1 MLVVKFGGSS
11 VGDSNSFKNVAS
23 IVEQA
28 IVRSSDGLLVVLSA
42 MAGVTNLLINGAN
55 QALDQNLSE
64 SCQTIELIRQ
74 KHELAINELFLA
86 TACKQELNLILENYL
101 KELFILYQGISYLG
115 ELSAKSLDNISKYGE
130 LLSSNILYRYLLSLN
145 IKADYLDVREVL
157 ITDNSYSK
165 ANPLMS
171 EIKNKVFDKVIP
183 KFKNTPVIVTQG
195 FIGATQSGSTT
206 TLGRGGSDYSAA
218 ILGLALRVQAIEIWT
233 DVDGMMT
240 CDPRVVPN
248 ATVIDEVS
256 FEEASELAY
265 FGAKVLH
272 PLTIRPAVDN
282 NIPVKILNSKN
293 PTHKGTLISNW
304 VNPDLNKALIR
315 AIAFKTGITAI
326 FVSSPKMLMAYGFL
340 AKVFAI
346 FEKYQTSI
354 DLIST
359 SEVSVALTIDDKTYI
374 KQIIEDLSTLADVSV
389 KENLAIVT
397 VVGRYFRNQSG
408 TAGYVFESLKNINI
422 LMISGG
428 ASDINLSFVVND
440 NDVKPAVKLIHDK
453 FFAKT

>member
-293 PTHKGTLISNW
+293 LKEFNYITCIIIS
-304 VNPDLNKALIR
+304 
-315 AIAFKTGITAI
+315 
-326 FVSSPKMLMAYGFL
+326 
-340 AKVFAI
+340 
-346 FEKYQTSI
+346 
-354 DLIST
+354 
-359 SEVSVALTIDDKTYI
+359 
-374 KQIIEDLSTLADVSV
+374 
-389 KENLAIVT
+389 
-397 VVGRYFRNQSG
+397 
-408 TAGYVFESLKNINI
+408 
-422 LMISGG
+422 
-428 ASDINLSFVVND
+428 
-440 NDVKPAVKLIHDK
+440 
-453 FFAKT
+453 